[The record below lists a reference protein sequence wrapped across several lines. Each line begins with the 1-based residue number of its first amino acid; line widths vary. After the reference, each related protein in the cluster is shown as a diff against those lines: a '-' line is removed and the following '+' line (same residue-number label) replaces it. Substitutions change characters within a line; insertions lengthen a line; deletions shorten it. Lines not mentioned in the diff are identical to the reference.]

1 MEFSIDFFIFLAIAI
16 IAIVLIIRFLK
27 KVIKKI
33 LIATVVFVFG
43 LYSLFATG
51 IYDFNDV
58 NIKNVEYNFS
68 IEDLQNKFCKE
79 DMNYRDSI
87 KCYVI
92 ISPICEDI
100 IKNYSQKELK
110 QMEWN
115 KYKMFIALKK
125 TIKEKQNNI
134 HENLKETNTLYIWND
149 FINDIEI
156 GTFLNK

>member
-1 MEFSIDFFIFLAIAI
+1 MEYFIILAIVI
-16 IAIVLIIRFLK
+16 IALILIIKFLK
-27 KVIKKI
+27 KTIRKI
-33 LIATVVFVFG
+33 LIIGILFVFG

-51 IYDFNDV
+51 IYDFNDL

-68 IEDLQNKFCKE
+68 IADLQNKFCKE

-100 IKNYSQKELK
+100 IQNYSAKELK

-115 KYKMFIALKK
+115 KYKMLVALKK
-125 TIKEKQNNI
+125 TIKKQKKTI
-134 HENLKETNTLYIWND
+134 HENLKQTNTLYIWND
-149 FINDIEI
+149 FIADVES
-156 GTFLNK
+156 GTFLEK